1 MSAIWVDVSRQ
12 IIIYKFIY
20 GLWAREAK
28 MIANLSIYLAYFFLC
43 FISFINFF
51 QLKNLGIILLEQVL
65 ERLIQSN
72 VSFNQSLEDT
82 TSRYMKTPLLF

>member
-1 MSAIWVDVSRQ
+1 MSHQ
-12 IIIYKFIY
+12 
-20 GLWAREAK
+20 
-28 MIANLSIYLAYFFLC
+28 
-43 FISFINFF
+43 FF
-51 QLKNLGIILLEQVL
+51 QLKNQDNILLEQVL